1 MRTTR
6 TGDCCLLR
14 RRDRVSE
21 RAVRGPDILLDLQQP
36 TSMTT
41 PRQKPNILITGTPGT
56 GKTTMVQALTSQLPS
71 LRAVDIGKLVED
83 KQLHTGWDEE
93 YQSYVLDED
102 RLLDELED
110 EMQPG
115 GVIVEYHGADLFPER
130 WYDLV
135 LVLRADTSVLYTR
148 LESRGYTE
156 KKLSDNVEAE
166 IMQVILDEAREAY
179 REEIVIEMPSNSIE
193 DIESCVART
202 AAWMQAWKPAQG

>member
-1 MRTTR
+1 
-6 TGDCCLLR
+6 
-14 RRDRVSE
+14 
-21 RAVRGPDILLDLQQP
+21 
-36 TSMTT
+36 MTT

>member
-1 MRTTR
+1 
-6 TGDCCLLR
+6 
-14 RRDRVSE
+14 
-21 RAVRGPDILLDLQQP
+21 
-36 TSMTT
+36 MTT
-41 PRQKPNILITGTPGT
+41 QRQKPNILITGTPGT